1 MKVAII
7 GVVDFS
13 LEMLKIIF
21 NSEVEIVGVLTK
33 EKSNF
38 NSDFADLSSF
48 CIKNN
53 IDWKYFDNINDKENI
68 EWLKNKQLDYIF
80 CLGLSQIIHQ
90 ELLDV
95 PKFEVIG
102 YHPALIPQNRGRHPL
117 IWSIILGLKETGST
131 FFFMDNGADTGDIL
145 NQHKI
150 LLSDDETSKSL
161 YVKIIS
167 TAKIQINEII
177 PSLINNDFS
186 RIKQDERNANY
197 WRKRDKKDGVI
208 NFNCTSIT
216 IDRLVRALGD
226 PYVGANVVFDNQEI
240 KVWETKL
247 ASCSHNNIEP
257 GKVLDVNNN
266 KILIKT
272 IDSAIWLTKHEFITL
287 PEIGNYIN

>member
-21 NSEVEIVGVLTK
+21 DSEVEIVGVLTK

-48 CIKNN
+48 CIKNK

-102 YHPALIPQNRGRHPL
+102 YHPALLPQNRGRHPL

-161 YVKIIS
+161 YFKI
-167 TAKIQINEII
+167 TATSKIQINEII
-177 PSLINNDFS
+177 PSLINNNFS
-186 RIKQDERNANY
+186 RIKQDELNANY
-197 WRKRDKKDGVI
+197 WRKRDKRDGVI

-216 IDRLVRALGD
+216 IDRLVRALGN
-226 PYVGANVVFDNQEI
+226 PYVGANLVFDNQEI

-247 ASCSHNNIEP
+247 ASWSHNNIEP
-257 GKVLDVNNN
+257 GKVLDINNN

-272 IDSAIWLTKHEFITL
+272 IDSAIWLIKHEFITL